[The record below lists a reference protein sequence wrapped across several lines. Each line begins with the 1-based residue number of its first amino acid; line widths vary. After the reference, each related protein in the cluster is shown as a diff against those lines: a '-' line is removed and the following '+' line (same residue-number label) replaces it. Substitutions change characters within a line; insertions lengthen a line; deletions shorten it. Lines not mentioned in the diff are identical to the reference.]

1 MCWSCKNKFCSP
13 VCLETHSDQCHVWRK
28 RQRLEAAADAAVGA
42 ASEQAAVAAG
52 CPAGAAPE
60 LAAAA
65 EQAVGAADTA
75 AAGAGGQAS
84 SPAVEQA
91 ALDAA
96 CEVVQE
102 DGLFKV
108 ICRHASAEY
117 VLGLFVSLDEAHR
130 VCDVL
135 TIKAAVDVHGDLV
148 ALKLNLDLSRYTE
161 RSDFSDDEI
170 RPHAVSFCQP
180 HRQLYTP
187 SATSQSLT
195 LRA

>member
-1 MCWSCKNKFCSP
+1 MFGARGSGLRRRQTRQSARHLSRLRWQQGVQQARHLSWQQRLSRLWGQQTRQQLVLGAKP
-13 VCLETHSDQCHVWRK
+13 A
-28 RQRLEAAADAAVGA
+28 RQRLSRQRLTQLVK
-42 ASEQAAVAAG
+42 
-52 CPAGAAPE
+52 
-60 LAAAA
+60 
-65 EQAVGAADTA
+65 
-75 AAGAGGQAS
+75 
-84 SPAVEQA
+84 
-91 ALDAA
+91 
-96 CEVVQE
+96 
-102 DGLFKV
+102 LFKRTG
-108 ICRHASAEY
+108 CSRHASAEY